1 MGAPFF
7 REVRS
12 LDEINSGFFDV
23 LESLNQGITYF
34 DADLN
39 LVFGNKRCLEL
50 LELPERLGK
59 EGTHLSEHFRFN
71 AERGEYGEGDIETLV
86 QDRIALTEKFEP
98 HIFERTRPDGLIL
111 RIEGKKVE
119 RGGFVTTYTDV
130 TELRAAQN
138 KLEDINQHLDT
149 LVEER
154 TKTLNIVLDSTKN
167 GISLVDRQLN
177 LIVANKQCSEIL
189 DVPKEILVP
198 GAHFSDI
205 MRYNA
210 ARGEYGEGDVEEL
223 VQDRVE
229 LAMKFEAH
237 SFIRERRDGIVVEVV
252 GRPVENGF
260 VTTYTDVSEYKKLE
274 KELRQANEELE
285 SRVEERTRELVE
297 EKNKAEEANRS
308 KSDFLAHMSH
318 ELRTPLNSII
328 GFSDAANSEVFGPVG
343 HEKYREYFSA
353 INNSGSLLLS
363 LINDILEL
371 ARLESGKFEL
381 QETVFDPETTVI
393 DVLYSLKNKAVE
405 KSINLENDLHFDGI
419 YLKADRRRFQQILL
433 NLLTNAL
440 KFTEAG
446 GTVCLESH
454 VNENG
459 SIDLIVSD
467 TGIGMS
473 KEEVSIAF
481 EPFSQLEGNA
491 HVAQEGTGLG
501 LPIVNSLV
509 SLHGG
514 DLVFRSEKGKG
525 TVVVITLPSNRRVRS
540 HPDINKIQ

>member
-1 MGAPFF
+1 M
-7 REVRS
+7 S
-12 LDEINSGFFDV
+12 EISSDFYDV

-39 LVFGNKRCLEL
+39 LVFGNRRCVEL
-50 LELPERLGK
+50 LELPEELRK
-59 EGTHLSEHFRFN
+59 KGTHLSEYFRFN
-71 AERGEYGEGDIETLV
+71 ALRGEYGEGDIDILV
-86 QDRIALTEKFEP
+86 QERMTLAEKFEP
-98 HIFERTRPDGLIL
+98 HVFERTRPDGLIL

-130 TELRAAQN
+130 TELRNAQN
-138 KLEDINQHLDT
+138 ELENINQHLDT

-154 TKTLNIVLDSTKN
+154 TQTLNIVLDSSKN
-167 GISLVDRQLN
+167 GISLVDRDLN
-177 LIVANKQCSEIL
+177 LIVANKQCSQIL
-189 DVPKEILVP
+189 DVPKEILVA

-210 ARGEYGEGDVEEL
+210 ERGEYGDGDVEDL
-223 VQDRVE
+223 VQNRVE

-237 SFIRERRDGIVVEVV
+237 SFIRERNDGTVVEVV

-260 VTTYTDVSEYKKLE
+260 VTTFTDISEHKKLE
-274 KELRQANEELE
+274 KKLRRANDELE

-297 EKNKAEEANRS
+297 EKNKAEKANRS

-343 HEKYREYFSA
+343 HEKYREYFNA

-371 ARLESGKFEL
+371 ARLESGKFAL
-381 QETVFDPETTVI
+381 QETIFDPESTVI
-393 DVLYSLKNKAVE
+393 DVLYSLKNSAAE
-405 KSINLENDLHFDGI
+405 KGVNLEKQLDFEGM
-419 YLKADRRRFQQILL
+419 YLKADQRRFQQILL

-440 KFTEAG
+440 KFTDTG

-454 VNENG
+454 INKNG
-459 SIDLIVSD
+459 SVDLIVSD

-473 KEEVSIAF
+473 QEEISIAF
-481 EPFSQLEGNA
+481 EPFTQLERDA

-514 DLVFRSEKGKG
+514 DLLFRSEKGRG
-525 TVVVITLPSNRRVRS
+525 TVVAVTFPPNRLVSS
-540 HPDINKIQ
+540 HTDTKKIQ

>member
-1 MGAPFF
+1 MN
-7 REVRS
+7 ETS
-12 LDEINSGFFDV
+12 SGFFDV

-39 LVFGNKRCLEL
+39 LVFGNRRCLEL
-50 LELPERLGK
+50 LELPEKLGK
-59 EGTHLSEHFRFN
+59 KGTHLSEHFRFN

-86 QDRIALTEKFEP
+86 HDRIALAEKFQP

-130 TELRAAQN
+130 TELRTAQN
-138 KLEDINQHLDT
+138 KLEDINQNLDT

-167 GISLVDRQLN
+167 GISLVDRDLN

-198 GAHFSDI
+198 GSHFSDI

-210 ARGEYGEGDVEEL
+210 ARGEYGEGNVEEL
-223 VQDRVE
+223 VQDRVK
-229 LAMKFEAH
+229 LAMQFEAH
-237 SFIRERRDGIVVEVV
+237 SFVRERHDGTVVEVV

-260 VTTYTDVSEYKKLE
+260 VTTFTDISEHKKLE
-274 KELRQANEELE
+274 KELRHANEELE
-285 SRVEERTRELVE
+285 SRVEERTRELVA

-328 GFSDAANSEVFGPVG
+328 GFSDAANSEIFGPVG
-343 HEKYREYFSA
+343 HEKYREYFNA

-371 ARLESGKFEL
+371 ARLESGKFVL
-381 QETVFDPETTVI
+381 QETVFDPESTVI
-393 DVLYSLKNKAVE
+393 DVLYSLKNKAEE
-405 KSINLENDLHFDGI
+405 KGINLESHLDFEEM

-440 KFTEAG
+440 KFTETG

-454 VNENG
+454 VNKNG
-459 SIDLIVSD
+459 SVDLIVTD

-473 KEEVSIAF
+473 QEEVRIAF

-509 SLHGG
+509 SLHSG
-514 DLVFRSEKGKG
+514 DLVFRSEKGRG
-525 TVVVITLPSNRRVRS
+525 TVVVITFPPNRLVSAGSSLRTV
-540 HPDINKIQ
+540 P